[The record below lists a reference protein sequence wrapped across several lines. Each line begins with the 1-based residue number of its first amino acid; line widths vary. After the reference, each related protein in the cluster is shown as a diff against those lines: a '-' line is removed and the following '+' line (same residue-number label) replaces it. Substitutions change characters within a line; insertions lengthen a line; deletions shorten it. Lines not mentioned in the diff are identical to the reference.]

1 MSSVIS
7 SGANYSSV
15 AHSNT
20 VRPQRPPRP
29 DPSALVDQVFSQL
42 DTANKGYLNK
52 TDVQTAYDKI
62 ASSNNGSSTSSTS
75 SDSASKTDAVFK
87 ALDSNSDGQITKQE
101 FKDGLKKLS
110 DQLDAHFNNSRTKI
124 AGQDS
129 QTQEAKGPPPPPP
142 PHGSGDSTGKTESS
156 DSSSASSTGSSTTKS
171 YDPADTN
178 KDGTVSE
185 EERLAYTQSHSHT
198 PASSSTHQNNDA
210 EVLRRVTQLLKAYG
224 SSAHNST
231 TSASSTPSTESK
243 SSVSVT
249 L

>member
-1 MSSVIS
+1 MSSAIS
-7 SGANYSSV
+7 SGANYTSV
-15 AHSNT
+15 AQSNT
-20 VRPQRPPRP
+20 VRPQRP

-42 DTANKGYLNK
+42 DTTNKGYLNK
-52 TDVQTAYDKI
+52 TDVQSAYDKL
-62 ASSNNGSSTSSTS
+62 ASSNSSSPSSSTSSN
-75 SDSASKTDAVFK
+75 SASKTDSVFK

-101 FKDGLKKLS
+101 FKDGLQKLS
-110 DQLDAHFNNSRTKI
+110 DQLDAHFNNSRTKV
-124 AGQDS
+124 AGQDNQTN

-142 PHGSGDSTGKTESS
+142 SHGSNDSAGKTDS
-156 DSSSASSTGSSTTKS
+156 SSSASSSTSSSATKS

-178 KDGTVSE
+178 KDGIVSE
-185 EERLAYTQSHSHT
+185 EERLAYTQSHT

-231 TSASSTPSTESK
+231 TSIANTPSTESK